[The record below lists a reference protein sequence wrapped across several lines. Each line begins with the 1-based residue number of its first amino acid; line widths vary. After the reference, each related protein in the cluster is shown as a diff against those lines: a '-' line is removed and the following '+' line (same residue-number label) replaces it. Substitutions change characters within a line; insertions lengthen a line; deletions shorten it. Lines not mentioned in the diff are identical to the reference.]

1 MSDKSDGSAAADA
14 AQPAGPAPEA
24 GDAANS
30 DRAGGSPGADP
41 ADAAGARSEVAEG
54 ADSAD
59 APDSEEAP
67 EESLDE
73 LRRKA
78 EDNWNRYLRVAAELD
93 NLRRRS
99 ARELENAHKFGVERL
114 VQAVLPVRDTIE
126 AALAAGDNA
135 DAATLLEG
143 ERATLRLL
151 DQALESV
158 SVREIDPLGEPFDP
172 SKHEAMSVLPSAEA
186 EPDSVLE
193 VIQKGYEIHDRLI
206 RPARVIVAREA
217 DDGGDGG

>member
-1 MSDKSDGSAAADA
+1 MSDKADGTAAADSAAA
-14 AQPAGPAPEA
+14 AGSTPDA
-24 GDAANS
+24 GDTADSDPGNGPQGAAR
-30 DRAGGSPGADP
+30 D
-41 ADAAGARSEVAEG
+41 DAAGAGSEVREG
-54 ADSAD
+54 ADA
-59 APDSEEAP
+59 AESEEAS

-73 LRRKA
+73 LRQKA
-78 EDNWNRYLRVAAELD
+78 EDNWNRYLRIAAELD

-114 VQAVLPVRDTIE
+114 VQAVLPVRDSIE
-126 AALAAGDNA
+126 AALEAGADA

-151 DQALESV
+151 DQALESA

-172 SKHEAMSVLPSAEA
+172 TKHEAMSVLPSAEA

-217 DDGGDGG
+217 GGGDGG

>member
-1 MSDKSDGSAAADA
+1 MSDKADGTAAADSAAAAGSTPDAGDTADSDPGNGPQGAAQDDA
-14 AQPAGPAPEA
+14 A
-24 GDAANS
+24 DAE
-30 DRAGGSPGADP
+30 
-41 ADAAGARSEVAEG
+41 SEVREG
-54 ADSAD
+54 ADASE
-59 APDSEEAP
+59 SEEAP

-73 LRRKA
+73 LRQKA
-78 EDNWNRYLRVAAELD
+78 EDNWNRYLRIAAELD

-114 VQAVLPVRDTIE
+114 VQAVLPVRDSIE
-126 AALAAGDNA
+126 AALEAGADA

-172 SKHEAMSVLPSAEA
+172 TKHEAMSVLPSAEA

-217 DDGGDGG
+217 GGGSDGG